1 MTREEIEDRIYK
13 MGGKARAA
21 ALALAVLS
29 DTKKNEILRAMAAG
43 IRSAASE
50 ILEAN
55 AEDIAAGEKRGL
67 TLAMLD
73 RLRLDADR
81 LEAVACGVE
90 KVATLPDPVGEIL
103 DEWDRPNGIRIQQ
116 LRVPIGVIGI
126 IYESRPNVT
135 SDAAVLCLKSGNA
148 TILRGGSEAIHS
160 NRALADALQSGGE
173 NEGLPEGSIQL
184 VPFTDRDSV
193 SVMAGRV

>member
-1 MTREEIEDRIYK
+1 MTREEIEDHVYK
-13 MGGKARAA
+13 MGGKARVA
-21 ALALAVLS
+21 ALALAILS
-29 DTKKNEILRAMAAG
+29 DKKKNEILRAMAAG

-50 ILEAN
+50 ILVAN
-55 AEDIAAGEKRGL
+55 AKDIAAGKERGL

-73 RLRLDADR
+73 RLRLDVDR
-81 LEAVACGVE
+81 LEAVARGVE

-103 DEWDRPNGIRIQQ
+103 DEWDRPNGIRIRTP
-116 LRVPIGVIGI
+116 LGVIGV

-184 VPFTDRDSV
+184 IPFTDRDSV
-193 SVMAGRV
+193 TVF